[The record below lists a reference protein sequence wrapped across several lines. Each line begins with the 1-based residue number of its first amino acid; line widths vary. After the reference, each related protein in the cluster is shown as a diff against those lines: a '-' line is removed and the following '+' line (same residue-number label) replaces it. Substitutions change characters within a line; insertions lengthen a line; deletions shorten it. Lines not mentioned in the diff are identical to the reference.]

1 MNIKGVAQR
10 GENTYRFTVSCG
22 FDGKGKQIR
31 HTMTYK
37 VPAGT
42 APSKV
47 EKMVMEAYTDFS
59 RKCKYS
65 QGLDENMRFKELVE
79 IYLREYAKNE
89 LKEVTR

>member
-22 FDGKGKQIR
+22 FDGKGKQI
-31 HTMTYK
+31 YK

-65 QGLDENMRFKELVE
+65 QGL
-79 IYLREYAKNE
+79 
-89 LKEVTR
+89 TRICVSRSW